1 MSMQQSKIASRV
13 DQLKIHLEA
22 GRYSAYVQRRYPPIA
37 RRFLTYVESINL
49 AVDAVRPCDVE
60 RFRMRELRAFRK
72 RHGRSPHDILAWSMN
87 CTTPVLTVLRLVHG
101 RWPVALAPATAVE
114 SFHRDVVGRYDTWMR
129 ELRGLAPETRS
140 ARTTEASRFLD
151 ALSVRGD
158 QVNLE
163 GLNVPEIDSYIKWRC
178 AGLCRRSIQA
188 VTSNLRAFLRH
199 LHSSGEVSC
208 DLSETV
214 IGPRIYDDEDI
225 PSALRPEEVEKVLEV
240 THQDLS
246 PAGRRD
252 YAMLM
257 LLATY
262 GLRAGEIIKLRLED
276 IDWRNEVLH
285 VRHSKTG
292 AYSELPMLRAPGEA
306 ILNYLKEGRPK
317 SAHREVFLCANAPYQ
332 PFRNV
337 KSLYSAVQRR
347 LSAAGVV
354 PSGKRGPHAFRHA
367 RAVGMLRASVPLK
380 TIGDVLGHR
389 VSRTTGVY
397 LKLATADL
405 RSVGLEIPRKVL
417 P

>member
-13 DQLKIHLEA
+13 IQLKIHLET

-37 RRFLTYVESINL
+37 RRFLTYIESINL
-49 AVDAVRPCDVE
+49 AVDAARPCDVE
-60 RFRMRELRAFRK
+60 RFRLRELRAFRK
-72 RHGRSPHDILAWSMN
+72 RHGRSPHDILAWSRN

-158 QVNLE
+158 QVNLK
-163 GLNVPEIDSYIKWRC
+163 GLNVPEIDSYVKWRC

-188 VTSNLRAFLRH
+188 VTSNLRVFLRH
-199 LHSSGEVSC
+199 LHSSGDVSC

-225 PSALRPEEVEKVLEV
+225 PSALRPEDVEKVLEV

-257 LLATY
+257 LLASY
-262 GLRAGEIIKLRLED
+262 GLRAGEMIKLRLED

-292 AYSELPMLRAPGEA
+292 AYSELPMLRAAGEA
-306 ILNYLKEGRPK
+306 ILNYLQEGRPK

-389 VSRTTGVY
+389 VSRSTGVY

-405 RSVGLEIPRKVL
+405 RAVGLEIPSEVL